1 MKKNILLTGDSQGL
15 GLSTRKKLE
24 LSGYNV
30 IGLSRKSDDI
40 KFDLSN
46 SHDIKELYLNKIKPL
61 GPIHGFINNAA
72 FAYDDI
78 ITNLN
83 LDKLDY
89 MFKVNVYSPMLL
101 TKYVIR
107 DMLLNRVKG
116 SIVHVSS
123 ISVHTG
129 YKGLSMY
136 AASKGALEAFSKNTS
151 REWGR
156 IGIRSNIVCPGFM
169 DTNMS
174 SSLSGSQR
182 EKIFKRNSMQ
192 SELSIDEVS
201 NTIKYLIGDDSSGI
215 TGEVIHVDNGTI

>member
-101 TKYVIR
+101 TKYIIR

-174 SSLSGSQR
+174 SSLSSSQR

-192 SELSIDEVS
+192 SELSVDEVS

>member
-15 GLSTRKKLE
+15 GLITRKVLE
-24 LSGYNV
+24 SSGYNV
-30 IGLSRKSDDI
+30 IGLSRKSNDI

-61 GPIHGFINNAA
+61 GPIHGFVNNAA

-83 LDKLDY
+83 LEKLDH
-89 MFKVNVYSPMLL
+89 MFRVNVYSPMIL
-101 TKYVIR
+101 TKYILR

-136 AASKGALEAFSKNTS
+136 ASSKGALEAFSKNTS

-156 IGIRSNIVCPGFM
+156 IGIRSNVVCPGFM
-169 DTNMS
+169 DTKMS
-174 SSLSGSQR
+174 SSLSDSQR

-192 SELSIDEVS
+192 SELSLGQVS
-201 NTIKYLIGDDSSGI
+201 NTIKFLLDDVSSGI
-215 TGEVIHVDNGTI
+215 TGEIIHVDNGTI

>member
-15 GLSTRKKLE
+15 GSSVRKKLE

-30 IGLSRKSDDI
+30 IGLSRNSADI

-46 SHDIKELYLNKIKPL
+46 SDGIKELYLKTIKPL
-61 GPIHGFINNAA
+61 GPIHGLINNAA
-72 FAYDDI
+72 VAYDDI

-83 LDKLDY
+83 LDKLDH

-101 TKYVIR
+101 TKYIIR
-107 DMLLNRVKG
+107 DMLLNRVNG

-169 DTNMS
+169 DTKMS
-174 SSLSGSQR
+174 SGLSDSQR
-182 EKIFKRNSMQ
+182 EKIFTRNSMQ
-192 SELSIDEVS
+192 SELSVDQVS
-201 NTIKYLIGDDSSGI
+201 NTIEYLVGDESSGI

>member
-1 MKKNILLTGDSQGL
+1 MKNILLTGDSKGL
-15 GLSTRKKLE
+15 GKSIKIKLRD
-24 LSGYNV
+24 SGYNV
-30 IGLSRKSDDI
+30 IGLSRSSDDI
-40 KFDLSN
+40 KYDLT
-46 SHDIKELYLNKIKPL
+46 DVDGIKDLYLNIIKER

-83 LDKLDY
+83 PDKLIDMY
-89 MFKVNVYSPMLL
+89 NINVFSPMML

-107 DMLLNRVKG
+107 DMLLHKTKG
-116 SIVHVSS
+116 SIVHISS

-136 AASKGALEAFSKNTS
+136 ASTKGSLEAFSKNTS

-156 IGIRSNIVCPGFM
+156 MGIRSNIVCPGFM

-174 SSLSGSQR
+174 SSLNEDQR
-182 EKIFKRNSMQ
+182 NKIFKRNSRQ
-192 SELSIDEVS
+192 KELSVGEVS
-201 NTIKYLIGDDSSGI
+201 STVNFLMTEESSGI
-215 TGEVIHVDNGTI
+215 TGQTIHVDNGTI